1 MMNYDENRTI
11 LYVSHL
17 KKYFELAGLVRKSRN
32 FVRAVD
38 DINFEVK
45 EGETL
50 GIVGETGCGKTTLG
64 RAILNLIEPTDGDV
78 YLDVPEEDLRE
89 IQALEKKINQI
100 SEENGE
106 IDKQELSHLKSD
118 LNQFRKKYSLTQISG
133 RKLKEYRKI
142 MQPVFQDP
150 FSSLDPRKLIKDSIA
165 EPMKLLTDMTS
176 EQIQDKALSLIMEI
190 GLSEDH
196 LYRFP
201 HEFSGGQRQRLVI
214 ARAISIEPKLLVLD
228 EPTSALDVSVQAQI
242 LNILKEL
249 QRSRNMTYIF
259 ISHHLSVIR
268 MMSDRVGVMYLGKMV
283 ELTETEALFTD
294 MLHPYTKALM
304 SAIPIPEPNIKRE
317 RIVLEGEIP
326 SPANPPKGC
335 YFHSRC
341 QVAMRNCGWSP
352 RDMGESLRLMLD
364 PYRNQEVQS
373 LPNFAEILSDE
384 AEYTL
389 ELVIEEDAKYDM
401 EEVIRGI
408 KSLVEK
414 EAARPKGVRFS
425 AITEI
430 VPGDEPN
437 TIVLKMLEPTVPHLK
452 EVRKGHFV
460 SCLIY
465 DYNYWE
471 KEGKKSGGEDVI
483 ERAKVY
489 PNTN

>member
-1 MMNYDENRTI
+1 MMNYEEPRTI

-17 KKYFELAGLVRKSRN
+17 KKYFELAGLVRKSKN
-32 FVRAVD
+32 FVKAVD
-38 DINFEVK
+38 DVTFEVK

-78 YLDVPEEDLRE
+78 YLDIPDEDLKE
-89 IQALEKKINQI
+89 IKALERKIEEK
-100 SEENGE
+100 SEETGE
-106 IDKQELSHLKSD
+106 VDKQQLSHLKSD
-118 LNQFRKKYSLTQISG
+118 LHNFRKKYSLTAVSQ

-150 FSSLDPRKLIKDSIA
+150 FSSLDPRKLIKYSIA
-165 EPMKLLTDMTS
+165 EPMRLLTDMTR
-176 EQIQDKALSLIMEI
+176 EQVDDKAMSLIMEI

-214 ARAISIEPKLLVLD
+214 ARAISIEPKLLILD

-249 QRSRNMTYIF
+249 QKSHNMTYIF

-268 MMSDRVGVMYLGKMV
+268 MMSDKVGVMYLGKMV

-304 SAIPIPEPNIKRE
+304 SAIPIPEPNMKRE

-352 RDMGESLRLMLD
+352 RDMGEPLRLMID
-364 PYRNQEVQS
+364 PYRNPEVHA
-373 LPNFAEILSDE
+373 LPTFSEILSDE
-384 AEYTL
+384 GENLL
-389 ELVIEEDAKYDM
+389 ELVIDPDSKYEM
-401 EEVIRGI
+401 EEVIRTL
-408 KSLVEK
+408 KVLVEK
-414 EAARPKGVRFS
+414 EASKPKGVRFS

-437 TIVLKMLEPTVPHLK
+437 NILLKMLEHSAPKLK

-471 KEGKKSGGEDVI
+471 KECEGKGGEEKR
-483 ERAKVY
+483 ERVKLYPSAK
-489 PNTN
+489 